1 MENRCDSDGGSTLHM
16 EIVTI
21 MRKRQ
26 NGAMKPR
33 LGEGD
38 REAVTPKGEI
48 DHKGTN
54 QSQVGNSLVNHSE
67 ASRKSQLAKWDGMSE
82 SST

>member
-1 MENRCDSDGGSTLHM
+1 
-16 EIVTI
+16 
-21 MRKRQ
+21 
-26 NGAMKPR
+26 
-33 LGEGD
+33 
-38 REAVTPKGEI
+38 VTPKGEI

-82 SST
+82 WSTWIDQVNDNGMPGKGNWAAVRIINGVR

>member
-33 LGEGD
+33 LGEGGPRSSDSERRD
-38 REAVTPKGEI
+38 RP
-48 DHKGTN
+48 
-54 QSQVGNSLVNHSE
+54 QGNESE
-67 ASRKSQLAKWDGMSE
+67 PSR
-82 SST
+82 

>member
-26 NGAMKPR
+26 NGAVKPA
-33 LGEGD
+33 GG
-38 REAVTPKGEI
+38 REAVTPK
-48 DHKGTN
+48 
-54 QSQVGNSLVNHSE
+54 V
-67 ASRKSQLAKWDGMSE
+67 R
-82 SST
+82 